1 MTPRMAEA
9 TPSSA
14 AQFLIHV
21 PSGLLCARYKREYT
35 KSVRLSSSLE
45 DLLAGLGEAVC
56 PSGCKQQKQTVR
68 LQHEESYWKNMV
80 WLPDFTEKPE
90 ASARAGALGIQAA
103 EVNRHFS
110 RNESATWSYAQC
122 PSARD

>member
-35 KSVRLSSSLE
+35 KSVRLSSSLQ

-68 LQHEESYWKNMV
+68 LQHKERYWRI
-80 WLPDFTEKPE
+80 WCGFQTSLR
-90 ASARAGALGIQAA
+90 SQRLQQGRGLWGS
-103 EVNRHFS
+103 RH
-110 RNESATWSYAQC
+110 WK
-122 PSARD
+122 